1 MMSKSRQSP
10 QEGRGAE
17 RDAAVTSFAR
27 DYGSGDTIAMHAHD
41 RDQLVYA
48 SSGVMTVRTGQGTWV
63 TPPQRAVWIPAGI
76 PHAIAMSGHVAMRT
90 LYFRP
95 AFVGG
100 LPRRCCVVGVSNLVR
115 ELVLHICAHGADRP
129 VGILLVQQLRALPAL
144 ALELPM
150 PSDPRARRLADRLAT
165 APGTQTAL
173 APLCRDAGASRR
185 TMERIFLSETGLSLG
200 RWRQQLRLMNALR
213 QLGGGA
219 SVTEVAFDA
228 GYSTP
233 SAFILAFR
241 KAFGATPTAYF
252 AAPDNAPRILF

>member
-1 MMSKSRQSP
+1 MSKSRQSAHGG
-10 QEGRGAE
+10 QGAGRG
-17 RDAAVTSFAR
+17 VPITSFAR
-27 DYGSGDTIAMHAHD
+27 DYEPGDAIALHTHD

-48 SSGVMTVRTGQGTWV
+48 SSGVMTVRTGQGNWV
-63 TPPQRAVWIPAGI
+63 TPPHRAVWIPAGI

-95 AFVGG
+95 AFVHG

-115 ELVLHICAHGADRP
+115 ELVLHACVHGADRH
-129 VGILLVQQLRALPAL
+129 VGTLLAQQLRALPTL

-150 PSDPRARRLADRLAT
+150 PIDPRARRLTDRLAA
-165 APGTQTAL
+165 APGAQTAL
-173 APLCRDAGASRR
+173 APLCREAGASRR
-185 TMERIFLSETGLSLG
+185 TMERIFLAETGLSLG
-200 RWRQQLRLMNALR
+200 RWRQQLRLMHALR

-233 SAFILAFR
+233 SAFILASR
-241 KAFGATPTAYF
+241 KTFGATPTAYF
-252 AAPDNAPRILF
+252 AEPDDAPRVLF